1 MSNPFFTNT
10 IDLLPATKAKA
21 GDVEANLN
29 AVEAGFDEAKEYFDR
44 TLRGAR
50 ANPAI
55 PEIPNAATR
64 ANKALTFDASGN
76 PVTTVTTTEISNAQT
91 NAVAAAASAVA
102 ADASADAAAAS
113 AATALSA
120 ANDPN
125 VVAVGSD
132 LLGADTI
139 GTVAGDIA
147 NVNSVAGNATNIN
160 AVAANA
166 TNINTVAT
174 NAASI
179 NTAAT
184 NIAAI
189 IDAPNQASAAAASA
203 SAAASSYDSFDDR
216 YLGSKASDP
225 TLDNDGNALLTGA
238 LYWNSV
244 AGEMRVW
251 SGSAWIATYL
261 PAGSYVS
268 LTGDQTIAG
277 VKTFSST
284 PVFGDNVQVIGGNT
298 TAVRSR
304 TYVLTATLTLT
315 LPASPAAGDWV
326 VVINRSA
333 TVTPVVARNGQN
345 IMGLAENMT
354 IDELGEPVRL
364 VFADATRGWVLA

>member
-1 MSNPFFTNT
+1 MTNPFFQNT

-50 ANPAI
+50 ANPVI

-76 PVTTVTTTEISNAQT
+76 PVTTVTTTEISNAQA

-113 AATALSA
+113 ASTALSA

-147 NVNSVAGNATNIN
+147 NVNSVASNATNIN

-251 SGSAWIATYL
+251 SGSAWVAAYL

-284 PVFGDNVQVIGGNT
+284 PVFAENVQVIGGDT

-304 TYVLTATLTLT
+304 TYILTATLTLT
-315 LPASPAAGDWV
+315 LPASPSAGDWV
-326 VVINRSA
+326 SVINRSGTTTA
-333 TVTPVVARNGQN
+333 VIDRNSQN

-354 IDELGEPVRL
+354 LDDLNAPVTL
-364 VFADATRGWVLA
+364 VYADATRGWIFV